1 MGPDRGRVVTP
12 IEPPPTASDVLLGR
26 VIVALGL
33 LGAIALLG
41 TILLAWDGK
50 SVPDVLN
57 VVLGGTVT
65 GLAGV
70 LAGRKA

>member
-1 MGPDRGRVVTP
+1 MTP
-12 IEPPPTASDVLLGR
+12 IEPPPTPSDILLGR

-33 LGAIALLG
+33 LGLVALLG
-41 TILLAWDGK
+41 TIVLAYVDK
-50 SVPDVLN
+50 PVPDVLN